1 MLVPFG
7 PKCPNPQL
15 LVTTILLVPLSSDFL
30 VLTYK
35 YLYWIWR
42 RKWQP
47 TLVFLLGEFHGQ
59 RILVGCSPWSH
70 KESDTTEHSTHTPI
84 LNIGLHLSFSVWIIS
99 LRKTPLWSIHVSE
112 MTGYPS
118 FSWMNNIPLYT
129 YIHICCLVASV
140 VSNFV
145 RLYGLLLLLLS
156 RFSRIQLCE
165 TP

>member
-1 MLVPFG
+1 MPRTYLSSSCMLVPFG

-47 TLVFLLGEFHGQ
+47 TQVFLLGEFHGQ

-70 KESDTTEHSTHTPI
+70 KVGHDWAQHTHLYWISGYICLSLSELSPWGKH
-84 LNIGLHLSFSVWIIS
+84 LCDPSMFQKWLDVLLSHGLIIF
-99 LRKTPLWSIHVSE
+99 H
-112 MTGYPS
+112 
-118 FSWMNNIPLYT
+118 
-129 YIHICCLVASV
+129 YIHIYTYAAWLLQSCPTLCDPMDCC
-140 VSNFV
+140 
-145 RLYGLLLLLLS
+145 
-156 RFSRIQLCE
+156 C
-165 TP
+165 